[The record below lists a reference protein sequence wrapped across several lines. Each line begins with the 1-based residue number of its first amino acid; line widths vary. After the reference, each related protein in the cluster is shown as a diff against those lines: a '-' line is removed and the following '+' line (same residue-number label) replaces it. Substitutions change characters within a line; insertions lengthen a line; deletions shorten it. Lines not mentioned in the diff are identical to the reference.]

1 MHSHEH
7 GSERVHTE
15 DLVLDIGE
23 GFGALVLY
31 TGPELIGREIEVSR
45 KGQEHPR
52 THTEVHERRVQGAVV
67 FAGVYPELPEGEYQ
81 IWTDEPRPVTE
92 FTIASGQVC
101 EVDWRP

>member
-7 GSERVHTE
+7 GSERDHTE

-45 KGQEHPR
+45 KAQEHPR

-92 FTIASGQVC
+92 FIIASGQVC